1 MTGLGQQQ
9 ASAASEAMS
18 GLEGKVDVAVSS

>member
-1 MTGLGQQQ
+1 MIALGQQQ

-18 GLEGKVDVAVSS
+18 GLKGKADVAVSS